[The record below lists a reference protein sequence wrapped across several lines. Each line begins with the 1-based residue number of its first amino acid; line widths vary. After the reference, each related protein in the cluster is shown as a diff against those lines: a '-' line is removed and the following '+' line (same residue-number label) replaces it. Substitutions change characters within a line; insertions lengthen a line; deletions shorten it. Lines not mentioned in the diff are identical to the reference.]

1 MNCAS
6 GEVNWPCC
14 RIRFRGDVRFLQQGF
29 DRIVNFAQSAHP
41 FWKGN
46 HHDMQ
51 RDMATLLRWC
61 PRTLP
66 IAMPSHMLKWLIF
79 NRLWNS
85 FVQEPPQH
93 NLPKTSGA
101 IHRQPHCRLRFA
113 IACRS
118 SASPRNSFKNV
129 GALMASPLSRASS
142 LAGTESCMPLVN
154 QNSKKVHCVVNRNP
168 FVKEPPLCGRLNTAH
183 ITYIPCNAYVALHIL
198 RMLHILS
205 IVLRILQILHTLHIL
220 TCCAYCIYCEYC
232 TY

>member
-1 MNCAS
+1 MLSNS
-6 GEVNWPCC
+6 
-14 RIRFRGDVRFLQQGF
+14 FRGDVRFLQQGN

-79 NRLWNS
+79 NRLWKKIATATQLAEN
-85 FVQEPPQH
+85 VQC
-93 NLPKTSGA
+93 ND
-101 IHRQPHCRLRFA
+101 RRPHCWLPFA

-118 SASPRNSFKNV
+118 SASPKNSFKNV

-154 QNSKKVHCVVNRNP
+154 QNSKKVHCVEN
-168 FVKEPPLCGRLNTAH
+168 
-183 ITYIPCNAYVALHIL
+183 
-198 RMLHILS
+198 
-205 IVLRILQILHTLHIL
+205 
-220 TCCAYCIYCEYC
+220 
-232 TY
+232 